1 MGVSNHWTGFSTGTG
16 MGLERGTGL
25 LDWNVGLERGTG
37 LLDRNIVHRNTPTT
51 HARDRCLVLV
61 LAVLPN

>member
-1 MGVSNHWTGFSTGTG
+1 MSLIAGLDSPLEHGTGTWDWIVR
-16 MGLERGTGL
+16 LERRTGL
-25 LDWNVGLERGTG
+25 LDWN
-37 LLDRNIVHRNTPTT
+37 IVHRNTATT